1 MEREGCSESML
12 NYSATATQVVTCS
25 RCFLQRF
32 NPGPRDSIWAFYSL
46 LGAVAMGL
54 CMLRRARCTVHGK
67 QFACADWESKVGA
80 ESVRSRLKKPH
91 REHKH
96 DETRFDSATFYCIFF
111 LLLLLLLLFTFFNVD
126 DPTLRL
132 PQDSEAWLPVRLRRW
147 PRWTLTHNKYLC
159 RWFIICIL
167 VCGSLTRLL

>member
-111 LLLLLLLLFTFFNVD
+111 YCCCCYCCLPSLMSTIQHCDYRRTVKHGSPCVWGD
-126 DPTLRL
+126 D
-132 PQDSEAWLPVRLRRW
+132 
-147 PRWTLTHNKYLC
+147 
-159 RWFIICIL
+159 L
-167 VCGSLTRLL
+167 VEL